1 MQPAEISIQQ
11 QILLVRDQRVMLDF
25 ELAALYGVETKAL
38 NQAVKR
44 NIERFPADFMFQLTQ
59 GEWALVSNNI
69 NIILLRSQNVTT
81 NLAEN
86 QDDAILRSQIVTSNS
101 EENADFEVLQSQ
113 IVSAK
118 SIKKSRSLPYAFT
131 ELGVAMLSSVLRS
144 PTAIQVNISIMRAF
158 VAFRHLATQPL
169 PDSNTELR
177 KEVKALRD
185 ELEEIL
191 ADQND
196 INEMTQAQLDAISEA
211 LAELQATPRPRQRQR
226 IGFVK
231 DNNDSKS

>member
-1 MQPAEISIQQ
+1 MQPSEISIQQ
-11 QILLVRDQRVMLDF
+11 QKLVVRDQRVMLDF

-59 GEWALVSNNI
+59 GEWNLVSNNI
-69 NIILLRSQNVTT
+69 TILQSQNVTANIADNQRDAVLRSQNVT
-81 NLAEN
+81 AK
-86 QDDAILRSQIVTSNS
+86 S

-113 IVSAK
+113 NATARKRS
-118 SIKKSRSLPYAFT
+118 KSRSLPYAFT

-144 PTAIQVNISIMRAF
+144 TTAIQVNISIMRAF
-158 VAFRHLATQPL
+158 VAFRHLASQPL
-169 PDSNTELR
+169 PESNVELR
-177 KEVKALRD
+177 KEIQALRN

-191 ADQND
+191 SDQND

-211 LAELQATPRPRQRQR
+211 LAELQAKPRPQRQR
-226 IGFVK
+226 IVFVK
-231 DNNDSKS
+231 DNENKSSNL

>member
-1 MQPAEISIQQ
+1 MQPTEISIQQ

-59 GEWALVSNNI
+59 GEWALVSN

-144 PTAIQVNISIMRAF
+144 PTAIQVNINIMRAF
-158 VAFRHLATQPL
+158 VTFRHLATQPL

-211 LAELQATPRPRQRQR
+211 LAELQATPKPRQRQR

>member
-1 MQPAEISIQQ
+1 MQPTEISIQQ

-59 GEWALVSNNI
+59 GEWALVSN

-144 PTAIQVNISIMRAF
+144 PTAIQVNISIMRVF

-185 ELEEIL
+185 ELEEIH

>member
-1 MQPAEISIQQ
+1 MQPTEISIQQ

-59 GEWALVSNNI
+59 GEWALVSN

>member
-1 MQPAEISIQQ
+1 MHPSEISIQQ
-11 QILLVRDQRVMLDF
+11 QILVVRDQRVMLDF

-59 GEWALVSNNI
+59 GEWNLVSNNI
-69 NIILLRSQNVTT
+69 TVLQSQNVTANIADNQRDAVLRSQNVT
-81 NLAEN
+81 AK
-86 QDDAILRSQIVTSNS
+86 S

-113 IVSAK
+113 NATARKRS
-118 SIKKSRSLPYAFT
+118 KSRSLPYAFT

-144 PTAIQVNISIMRAF
+144 TTAIQVNISIMRAF
-158 VAFRHLATQPL
+158 VAFRHLASQPL
-169 PDSNTELR
+169 PESNVELR
-177 KEVKALRD
+177 KEMQALRN

-191 ADQND
+191 SDQND

-211 LAELQATPRPRQRQR
+211 LAELQAKPRPQRKR

-231 DNNDSKS
+231 DNENKSSNI